1 MSSNTLSLY
10 ISFEKAITSK
20 RNRCHYATRVVAS
33 LRILANMHPF
43 SGDRNGDQG
52 GTSPFLT
59 VCVPYSVGATILS
72 ASDVIFLVAP
82 AYRLGAKVLVR
93 PSPAARQDP

>member
-1 MSSNTLSLY
+1 MGHAGTNPQRMSSNTLSLY

-43 SGDRNGDQG
+43 SGGQEWGPRWNF
-52 GTSPFLT
+52 SI
-59 VCVPYSVGATILS
+59 PYCLRSILCRR
-72 ASDVIFLVAP
+72 DDFECE
-82 AYRLGAKVLVR
+82 
-93 PSPAARQDP
+93 